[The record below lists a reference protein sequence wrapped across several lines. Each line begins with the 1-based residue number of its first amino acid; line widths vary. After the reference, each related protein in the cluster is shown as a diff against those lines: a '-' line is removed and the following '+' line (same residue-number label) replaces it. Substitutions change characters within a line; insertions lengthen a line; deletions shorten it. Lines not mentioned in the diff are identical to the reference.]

1 MYIERLRCL
10 EPRMQMAMFGEA
22 KHSRVLLGQQEPM
35 RRHLKKTLDIRVF
48 QLVEGR
54 HLCKFAAKNRL
65 RGYYLAC
72 SSGLTNKKADVRIL
86 PESRKSSFLAASLNE
101 AKCVTVGKQKCRRCA
116 WTTWQQACHIRSLRF
131 EDSGL
136 AVAHTDKIQP
146 SIAIGQSDQ
155 KPPWRKSKC
164 DVGYGATQTTSLHHA
179 SARLTSA
186 LPTKTQQPLTFSLL
200 RCAQRFSAG

>member
-1 MYIERLRCL
+1 
-10 EPRMQMAMFGEA
+10 MQMAMFGEA
-22 KHSRVLLGQQEPM
+22 NHSRVLLGQQEPM

-86 PESRKSSFLAASLNE
+86 PGSGKSSFLAASLNE

-116 WTTWQQACHIRSLRF
+116 WTTWQQACY
-131 EDSGL
+131 
-136 AVAHTDKIQP
+136 KIFK
-146 SIAIGQSDQ
+146 I
-155 KPPWRKSKC
+155 
-164 DVGYGATQTTSLHHA
+164 
-179 SARLTSA
+179 
-186 LPTKTQQPLTFSLL
+186 
-200 RCAQRFSAG
+200 